1 MKYDALVMVNN
12 QNKETR
18 RKMEERKIKNRIKK
32 LVRKVWTIKMTIRE
46 QLEKEMDQEEIKEL
60 EGENAEKWEIW

>member
-32 LVRKVWTIKMTIRE
+32 LVRKVRLSK
-46 QLEKEMDQEEIKEL
+46 
-60 EGENAEKWEIW
+60 

>member
-12 QNKETR
+12 QNMETR

-32 LVRKVWTIKMTIRE
+32 LVRKVGLSKGRSGKN
-46 QLEKEMDQEEIKEL
+46 LK
-60 EGENAEKWEIW
+60 

>member
-32 LVRKVWTIKMTIRE
+32 HERKVGLSK
-46 QLEKEMDQEEIKEL
+46 
-60 EGENAEKWEIW
+60 

>member
-1 MKYDALVMVNN
+1 MKYDALVMVNS

-32 LVRKVWTIKMTIRE
+32 FVRKVGLSK
-46 QLEKEMDQEEIKEL
+46 
-60 EGENAEKWEIW
+60 

>member
-1 MKYDALVMVNN
+1 MKYDALIMVNN

-32 LVRKVWTIKMTIRE
+32 LVRKFGLSK
-46 QLEKEMDQEEIKEL
+46 
-60 EGENAEKWEIW
+60 

>member
-18 RKMEERKIKNRIKK
+18 RKMEERKIKNRIRKF
-32 LVRKVWTIKMTIRE
+32 VRKVGLSK
-46 QLEKEMDQEEIKEL
+46 
-60 EGENAEKWEIW
+60 

>member
-1 MKYDALVMVNN
+1 LEEFKMKYDALTIVNN

-32 LVRKVWTIKMTIRE
+32 LVRKVGLSK
-46 QLEKEMDQEEIKEL
+46 
-60 EGENAEKWEIW
+60 

>member
-32 LVRKVWTIKMTIRE
+32 LVRKFG
-46 QLEKEMDQEEIKEL
+46 LS
-60 EGENAEKWEIW
+60 KWQSGKNLK

>member
-1 MKYDALVMVNN
+1 MKYDALAMVNN

-32 LVRKVWTIKMTIRE
+32 FVRKVG
-46 QLEKEMDQEEIKEL
+46 LS
-60 EGENAEKWEIW
+60 KWQ